1 MSFNSSVF
9 SGTAIVCNFVLMVT
23 WTPSIF
29 VFYQKFFASSTC
41 SSMLPPH
48 MKSPLKST
56 AKESQTKEDDNK
68 AIPSITNS
76 SKHILRYFCC
86 LIWIRLFSQKA
97 FFKEF
102 LRKMNWKIGQNWIKN
117 CLVWCFGFAVV
128 PSVIRLRTFTGP
140 PKPSSAAFRQAKA
153 LITTKASSTKAVQNK
168 TLHPTPS
175 MATNAITF
183 FTFLGEIKTIP
194 QSLLGKHCP
203 PIYSVSCIDYNS

>member
-1 MSFNSSVF
+1 MSFHSSVF

-56 AKESQTKEDDNK
+56 ARESQTKEDDNK

-76 SKHILRYFCC
+76 SKHILRYFCSFN
-86 LIWIRLFSQKA
+86 WIRLLSQKA
-97 FFKEF
+97 LSLLFWKNKLE
-102 LRKMNWKIGQNWIKN
+102 NWTELNKN
-117 CLVWCFGFAVV
+117 LSACFGFAVV

-175 MATNAITF
+175 MATNAITL

-194 QSLLGKHCP
+194 QGLLGKHCP
-203 PIYSVSCIDYNS
+203 PNYSVSCIDSNS